1 MTQCKPHSSC
11 FHDSGHYQ
19 VLLFVNTMGL
29 LSKQTFH
36 MVERAVSS
44 GQGWNKFQLQFSCV
58 VVPNIRGTLPQFVPE
73 FRKQSVGTG
82 LSHHL
87 ATSLV
92 VINLMCGVGCGAI
105 F

>member
-1 MTQCKPHSSC
+1 
-11 FHDSGHYQ
+11 
-19 VLLFVNTMGL
+19 
-29 LSKQTFH
+29 

-44 GQGWNKFQLQFSCV
+44 GQGWNKFQLQFSCE
-58 VVPNIRGTLPQFVPE
+58 VVPNIRGKLPQLVPE

-82 LSHHL
+82 LSHL